1 MRRRARLSSWRRAAP
16 AVVALLLAGCLII
29 PTDYTAPTS
38 RHNVTADTAAKLQ
51 PGVTTKEEVLLQLGE
66 PDVASSDERQ
76 LGYRWTMVRAIWFV
90 GGYGGGAGG
99 TVTKSSLLQLSF
111 DEHDVLTGL
120 QVVDKWGGDS
130 RL

>member
-1 MRRRARLSSWRRAAP
+1 MRRRDRSPWWRWVAP
-16 AVVALLLAGCLII
+16 ALLALLLAGCLVI

-38 RHNVTADTAAKLQ
+38 RHNVTADTAAALQ
-51 PGVTTKEEVLLQLGE
+51 PGVTTKEDVLLQLGE

-111 DEHDVLTGL
+111 DEHDVLTSL
-120 QVVDKWGGDS
+120 QVVDKWGGDTS
-130 RL
+130 L